1 MTKEYIIMG
10 FFILLF
16 LFYLINLLNSP
27 KKIKEFLLFAVSKAE
42 KELGG
47 GTGKLKLRY
56 VYSLFIEK
64 FPIINLVISFDF
76 FSKMVDKSLIEMR
89 ELIEQNNKIKK
100 YIEGDE

>member
-42 KELGG
+42 RELGG